1 MFSHYPVMAE
11 EAIWELSIKPR
22 GIYVDGT
29 MGGGGHSE
37 RIAAKLSPGG
47 RLIGIDKDAYAHQRA
62 RARLADYQNV
72 TYVRADFRELATILD
87 KLGIHKIDGLLL
99 DLGVSSFQLDDP
111 DRGFSYMQDAP
122 LDMRMNQ
129 DDPLTAAQV
138 VALYSEERLAEI
150 FFKYGEERHS
160 RRIAAAI
167 VRARAKG
174 PITTTGQL
182 ADIVISAMPAASRR
196 EAQHPAKRTFQSIRI
211 EVNGE
216 LEAIGQTLRAA
227 SERMNHGGRI
237 AVITFHSL
245 EDRIVKE
252 TFAEMA
258 KGCICPPSLPVCV
271 CGHKPEVRLVTKRPI
286 LPSET
291 ELAENPRSRSA
302 KLRVAEKL

>member
-11 EAIWELSIKPR
+11 EAIWELDIKPR

-47 RLIGIDKDAYAHQRA
+47 RLIGIDKDAYAHERA
-62 RARLADYQNV
+62 RARLANYENV
-72 TYVRADFRELATILD
+72 TYVKADFRELVAILD
-87 KLGIHKIDGLLL
+87 KLDIAKIDGLLL
-99 DLGVSSFQLDDP
+99 DLGVSSFQLDDAQ
-111 DRGFSYMQDAP
+111 RGFSYMQDAP
-122 LDMRMNQ
+122 LDMRMNR
-129 DDPLTAAQV
+129 DDPLTAARV
-138 VALYSEERLAEI
+138 VAEYSEERLAEI
-150 FFKYGEERHS
+150 LFKYGEERHA

-167 VRARAKG
+167 VRARLKA

-182 ADIVISAMPAASRR
+182 AEIVISAMPAASRR
-196 EAQHPAKRTFQSIRI
+196 EAQHPAKRTFQGIRI
-211 EVNGE
+211 EVNTE
-216 LEAIGQTLRAA
+216 LEAIGLTLRAA
-227 SERMNHGGRI
+227 CERMNHGGRI

-271 CGHKPEVRLVTKRPI
+271 CGHKPEVRLVTKRPM
-286 LPSET
+286 LPSER

>member
-11 EAIWELSIKPR
+11 EAIWELDIKPR

-37 RIAAKLSPGG
+37 RIAAKLAPDG
-47 RLIGIDKDAYAHQRA
+47 RLIGIDKDAYAHERA
-62 RARLADYQNV
+62 RARLADFANV
-72 TYVRADFRELATILD
+72 TYVRADFRDLASILD
-87 KLGIHKIDGLLL
+87 KLSIPKIDGLLL

-138 VALYSEERLAEI
+138 VAQYSEERLAEI
-150 FFKYGEERHS
+150 LFKYGEERHA

-167 VRARAKG
+167 VRNRARQ
-174 PITTTGQL
+174 PIATTGQL
-182 ADIVISAMPAASRR
+182 ADIVRAAMPPASRR

-227 SERMNHGGRI
+227 SQRMNHGGRI
-237 AVITFHSL
+237 VAITFHSL

-252 TFAEMA
+252 TFALMA

-271 CGHKPEVRLVTKRPI
+271 CGHKPEVRLVTKKPI
-286 LPSET
+286 LPSEQ

-302 KLRVAEKL
+302 KLRAAEKL